1 MLIGT
6 SQFQSTL
13 PVRGATKVKD
23 GKRQY
28 KGISIHAP
36 RAGSDFRE
44 CCRAEQWSH
53 FNPRSPCGER
63 RGRFAAC
70 RIRRD
75 FNPRSPC
82 GERQAS
88 TMQHSISLIFQST
101 LPVRGATT
109 LIDDVAMLG
118 EISIHAPRAGSDFS
132 VRNFRIKDTIS
143 IHAPRA
149 GSDTRVP
156 HAPAQLPISIHAPRA
171 GSDPQNQ
178 ATRFR
183 PCDFNPRSP
192 CGERRRARRAA

>member
-1 MLIGT
+1 MSCLSARRNFNPRSPCGERPRSRMVSDST
-6 SQFQSTL
+6 REFQSTL
-13 PVRGATKVKD
+13 PVRGATSENVVVLNN
-23 GKRQY
+23 GL
-28 KGISIHAP
+28 ISIHAP
-36 RAGSDFRE
+36 RAGSDVADLL
-44 CCRAEQWSH
+44 RA
-53 FNPRSPCGER
+53 GY
-63 RGRFAAC
+63 
-70 RIRRD
+70 
-75 FNPRSPC
+75 
-82 GERQAS
+82 
-88 TMQHSISLIFQST
+88 
-101 LPVRGATT
+101 V
-109 LIDDVAMLG
+109 